1 MVQEL
6 GHTGSLAY
14 EGWPAYDE
22 KLLTSSTFKLPIQ
35 VRSAFM
41 LNSLHNAEELLLSVK
56 LASCCGVPL
65 LLLRCCQIEP
75 FSFNHVTPM
84 SP

>member
-1 MVQEL
+1 
-6 GHTGSLAY
+6 
-14 EGWPAYDE
+14 
-22 KLLTSSTFKLPIQ
+22 
-35 VRSAFM
+35 M
-41 LNSLHNAEELLLSVK
+41 LNLLHYAEELLLSVK

-84 SP
+84 SL